1 MMFFLA
7 FLCVAL
13 FGTVL
18 ATTGVDVSQ
27 RTYSS
32 SFSCMKSYGYSF
44 AIVRVYQ
51 SNGVCD
57 PNGPATINDAW
68 TGGMSYVDG
77 YIFPCYSCGN
87 PAKQVNLNFRYFVT
101 IPYLCSCIYF
111 PFL

>member
-7 FLCVAL
+7 FLCAAFFGAVVAN
-13 FGTVL
+13 
-18 ATTGVDVSQ
+18 TGVDVSQ

-68 TGGMSYVDG
+68 TGGMRNVEG
-77 YIFPCYSCGN
+77 YIYAGYSGG
-87 PAKQVNLNFRYFVT
+87 KQEKQM
-101 IPYLCSCIYF
+101 
-111 PFL
+111 